1 MEHLCGLLLK
11 KCDFMEKSSEH
22 VDFMGKNGAKKIDFI
37 MENEDFIG
45 KKGEQMLAEKG
56 PV

>member
-1 MEHLCGLLLK
+1 MWISWTKLTK
-11 KCDFMEKSSEH
+11 R
-22 VDFMGKNGAKKIDFI
+22 VDFIGKNGAKKNDFI